1 MNRKQKYIQYLIFP
15 IIPLVFTILWLVYA
29 GYETNISVLLSK
41 SKIRIFPQ
49 VLCWI
54 SLIYL
59 FWKLKDTPQ
68 KYIRV
73 LFFLC
78 AILTLIFPYTELA
91 LIKNMHLIFAY
102 STLVLYVILIKDLP
116 AFFQYRTMFFM
127 ACIFCFF
134 DCILQMKITGL
145 SEIIFLWVNAYI
157 LVK

>member
-1 MNRKQKYIQYLIFP
+1 MSRKQKYIQYLIFP

-49 VLCWI
+49 VLCGI

-78 AILTLIFPYTELA
+78 AILTLIFPYIELA

-116 AFFQYRTMFFM
+116 AFFQYRTMLFM
-127 ACIFCFF
+127 ACIFCFL

-145 SEIIFLWVNAYI
+145 SEVIFLWVNAYI

>member
-1 MNRKQKYIQYLIFP
+1 MSRKQKYIQYLIFP

-49 VLCWI
+49 VLCGI
-54 SLIYL
+54 SLVYL

-116 AFFQYRTMFFM
+116 AFFQYRTMFFI

-145 SEIIFLWVNAYI
+145 SEVIFLWVNAYI

>member
-1 MNRKQKYIQYLIFP
+1 MSRKQKYIQHLIFP

-73 LFFLC
+73 LFYLC
-78 AILTLIFPYTELA
+78 AILTLIFPYIELTF
-91 LIKNMHLIFAY
+91 IKNMHLLFAY
-102 STLVLYVILIKDLP
+102 STLVLYVFLIKDL
-116 AFFQYRTMFFM
+116 AQFFQYRTVFFA

>member
-15 IIPLVFTILWLVYA
+15 IIPLVFTILWLIYA

-145 SEIIFLWVNAYI
+145 SEVIFLWVNAYI

>member
-49 VLCWI
+49 VLCGI
-54 SLIYL
+54 SLVYL

-116 AFFQYRTMFFM
+116 AFFQYRTMFFI
-127 ACIFCFF
+127 ACIFCF
-134 DCILQMKITGL
+134 
-145 SEIIFLWVNAYI
+145 
-157 LVK
+157 

>member
-1 MNRKQKYIQYLIFP
+1 MSRKQKYIQYLIFP

-49 VLCWI
+49 VLCGI

-68 KYIRV
+68 KYIIV